1 MTAGNAGQSR
11 PRWPSL
17 LGSEGTIDLTGGLAR
32 GPLDHPAGSSIDAAP
47 RELAREIVD
56 RFALEDYAGA
66 LSAAELQL
74 GLDPT
79 DEDARRY
86 ATKSRERLEAHCIS
100 QIGPLEA
107 VFNRAVP
114 AAKVKWLGLDPQAAA
129 LLSRVDGETT
139 LGEVLT
145 LHPTSRLEALR
156 LFIELLDAKAIVRVS

>member
-32 GPLDHPAGSSIDAAP
+32 GPLDHPAGSS
-47 RELAREIVD
+47 
-56 RFALEDYAGA
+56 
-66 LSAAELQL
+66 
-74 GLDPT
+74 T